1 MKRLKSDKILDKK
14 VFEQSLNMINRQVD
28 DIHHLVDEFSSF
40 ARMPSPKLKLININK
55 IIVDYVKPMMSSFD
69 KVMIEIDNILDN
81 ALIMGDEKQIRQ
93 ACGNLIKNSYENI
106 SSNNIKK
113 ARISILFNV
122 ENNFATVAV
131 NDNGTGIDKSMIS
144 QITEPYFTTK
154 VGGTGLGL
162 AITKKIIDDHNGT
175 ILIKSLKTSKGTSIL
190 LKFPLIS
197 RNNYE

>member
-1 MKRLKSDKILDKK
+1 
-14 VFEQSLNMINRQVD
+14 MITRQVD

-40 ARMPSPKLKLININK
+40 ARMPSPTLKVININK
-55 IIVDYVKPMMSSFD
+55 VILDYVNPMMSSFD
-69 KVMIEIDNILDN
+69 KVLIEIDDVLDN

-106 SSNNIKK
+106 ISNNIEN
-113 ARISILFNV
+113 ARISIFFNI
-122 ENNFATVAV
+122 ENNYASILV

-144 QITEPYFTTK
+144 EITEPYFTTK

-175 ILIKSLKTSKGTSIL
+175 ILIKSLKASKGTSIL

-197 RNNYE
+197 KN